1 MAAAG
6 SNPPA
11 RPLVFATQAGCAV
24 SGSTQT
30 GLISGSHRA
39 PLITLLMLR
48 AAGTD
53 GGGGRTNR
61 PTGRQVSLPHLKRAP
76 GISLSLCLCA
86 RVGVCVC
93 VCVCAQTRSAF
104 THFPHF
110 AACNA
115 LTASY
120 ALSLHLNALQC

>member
-24 SGSTQT
+24 SGSTHT

-53 GGGGRTNR
+53 RGTDKQTDRQ
-61 PTGRQVSLPHLKRAP
+61 TGFTSTLKESARYQP
-76 GISLSLCLCA
+76 VLVRVCA
-86 RVGVCVC
+86 CVC
-93 VCVCAQTRSAF
+93 VHR
-104 THFPHF
+104 P
-110 AACNA
+110 
-115 LTASY
+115 
-120 ALSLHLNALQC
+120 

>member
-39 PLITLLMLR
+39 PLITLLMLC

-53 GGGGRTNR
+53 GGGTDKQTDRQTGFTSTLKESARYQPVAVLVCTRGR
-61 PTGRQVSLPHLKRAP
+61 
-76 GISLSLCLCA
+76 
-86 RVGVCVC
+86 VCVC
-93 VCVCAQTRSAF
+93 VCVHRLGVHLLIS
-104 THFPHF
+104 
-110 AACNA
+110 
-115 LTASY
+115 LT
-120 ALSLHLNALQC
+120 LQRVML